1 MRNLTLGLTAWLCA
15 VLLSTGCGTDS
26 APPASPSELPCTEQ
40 GIRDAVAQGG
50 GPYTF
55 DCDGDTT
62 IVTDAPIPIDK
73 DVVLDGEG
81 VLTLDTEYQHGVFSV
96 PIGVTARL
104 IGFTLTQASGDGAI
118 ANEGTLTLDD
128 MTIADSEGGVRN
140 SGVLTMSGCSVLRNF
155 GFATGG
161 GIGNFGT
168 LTVVDSEIAG
178 NEAQPEGGG
187 IYNAGQA
194 TVTRTTVRENFAF
207 ANGGGFFNTGEL
219 TITESAVANNESLA
233 DGGGIASS
241 GTVLLTNSTVSTNT
255 ALAEAAAIVNT
266 GTLTMTSTTV
276 AANSGMDID
285 GNTFDTS
292 DIENDGGTLTVTS
305 SVIDGDCV
313 GTLVSGGYN
322 IESPGETCGFAEP
335 TDQFNVGTVELGL
348 EPLQDN
354 GGDTLTHALL
364 PTSEAVDVIP
374 EDECGGDG
382 SDSITDQRGVTRPQ
396 GTACDVGAFELESP
410 P

>member
-1 MRNLTLGLTAWLCA
+1 MRSLPLGLTAGLCA
-15 VLLSTGCGTDS
+15 QILSAGCGTDS
-26 APPASPSELPCTEQ
+26 APPASPDEFSCTEQ

-50 GPYTF
+50 GPHTF

-62 IVTDAPIPIDK
+62 VVTEASIPIDK

-81 VLTLDTEYQHGVFSV
+81 VLTLDAEYQHGFFSV
-96 PIGVTARL
+96 PIGVTAGL
-104 IGFTLTQASGDGAI
+104 IGFTLSQASGDGAI
-118 ANEGTLTLDD
+118 ANEGTLTLED

-178 NEAQPEGGG
+178 NQAQPEGGG

-194 TVTRTTVRENFAF
+194 TVTRTTLRDNFAF
-207 ANGGGFFNTGEL
+207 GNGAGVFNTAEL
-219 TITESAVANNESLA
+219 TIMDSVIAYNESLA

-241 GTVLLTNSTVSTNT
+241 GTLLLNNSTVSTNT
-255 ALAEAAAIVNT
+255 VISEAAAILNT
-266 GTLTMTSTTV
+266 GTFTITSSTV
-276 AANSGMDID
+276 AANLGMDID
-285 GNTFDTS
+285 QNTFDTS

-305 SVIDGDCV
+305 SVIDGDCL
-313 GTLVSGGYN
+313 GQLTSGGYN

-348 EPLQDN
+348 EPLEDN
-354 GGDTLTHALL
+354 GGGTLTHALL
-364 PTSEAVDVIP
+364 LASEAVDVIP
-374 EDECGGDG
+374 EGACDGDG
-382 SDSITDQRGVTRPQ
+382 NNLGTDQRGVTRPQ
-396 GTACDVGAFELESP
+396 GAACDVGAFELESQP
-410 P
+410 